1 MLHLVVLAVMGVLLE
16 ASAVVEGRLVVLEV
30 HVGQILEKMEV
41 PYEDREVHEDQIF
54 DQNAVLY
61 GQIVDLRD
69 QMGDQMVDHH
79 VGMEA
84 S

>member
-16 ASAVVEGRLVVLEV
+16 ASAVVVGHLVVLEV
-30 HVGQILEKMEV
+30 HVGQILEKTEV

-54 DQNAVLY
+54 DQNEVLY
-61 GQIVDLRD
+61 GQMVDPRG

-79 VGMEA
+79 VGMEV